1 MDLFYENWQVSGLL
15 LLCLILVFRLVSLQ
29 KNSSKKDFQESTA
42 SIPENFEQIKKI
54 LSEERDDCLNREKM
68 LSQTIFELQEN
79 QKTQHSLFQENL
91 KREKVRAEEFLSE
104 LQSHKEKLELV
115 SQEKSKVLSQKKSS
129 EVRLGHIAETLA
141 PFLDEFDFDPEDCV
155 FMGKPIDYISF
166 GEEEVTFIEVKSGN
180 SKLSSKQ
187 RRIRDLIKSNS
198 VRWEEVRLK

>member
-198 VRWEEVRLK
+198 VRWKEVRLK